1 MRFNLAELSG
11 SMGDLGTFLP
21 LVAGMAFVCE
31 MDLGVILI
39 LAGIAN
45 ITVGIVFGMPVPVQP
60 MKAIAAVAV
69 AESLLPD
76 QIAAAGLIVG
86 AVMLALGA
94 TRIVQYVEKVI
105 PLPVVRGIQLGVG
118 LKLMLQ
124 AVRLVAE
131 TSWIGLD
138 SVAVGLGAACLIVF
152 VNRWK
157 RSPGALVLFAAGVV
171 VALLETPAL
180 TRSLSIG
187 APEFVFILPSARSWF
202 DGFVHGAVP
211 QLPLTVLNSV
221 IAVCA
226 LSGDLF
232 PGRRIPAP
240 TMASSVGLM
249 NLLTCWFGAVP
260 MCHGSGGLAGQ
271 YYFGARSG
279 GSMVMLG
286 IINLT
291 VGLVLGAAAAAI
303 IHAYPRSFLGV
314 MLFFAG
320 FELAKPARDQRGGRE
335 ISITIVTAALI
346 VGINTLVGFATGMA
360 LAAVLS
366 LRRTR

>member
-1 MRFNLAELSG
+1 
-11 SMGDLGTFLP
+11 
-21 LVAGMAFVCE
+21 
-31 MDLGVILI
+31 
-39 LAGIAN
+39 
-45 ITVGIVFGMPVPVQP
+45 
-60 MKAIAAVAV
+60 V

-76 QIAAAGLIVG
+76 EIAAAGLIVG

-94 TRIVQYVEKVI
+94 TRLVRYVEKVI

-124 AVRLVAE
+124 AARMVAE
-131 TSWIGLD
+131 TPWIGPN
-138 SVAVGLGAACLIVF
+138 SVAVGFGAGCLIVF
-152 VNRWK
+152 VSRWK
-157 RSPGALVLFAAGVV
+157 RFPSALVLFAAGVV

-187 APEFVFILPSARSWF
+187 TPEFIFILPQARSWL

-240 TMASSVGLM
+240 TMASSVGIM

-260 MCHGSGGLAGQ
+260 MCHGSGGRAGQ
-271 YYFGARSG
+271 YYFGARTG
-279 GSMVMLG
+279 GSMMMLG

-291 VGLVLGAAAAAI
+291 VGLVFGAAATAI
-303 IHAYPRSFLGV
+303 IQAYPRSLLGV

-320 FELAKPARDQRGGRE
+320 FELARSARDQTGKRAV
-335 ISITIVTAALI
+335 SITIVTAAAI
-346 VGINTLVGFATGMA
+346 IGINTLVGFVIGMG
-360 LAAVLS
+360 LAAVF
-366 LRRTR
+366 RRRAR